1 MNLLILALAP
11 VIIIAIFIY
20 LRDKYE
26 REPIRLVLF
35 ALFLGCLIP
44 IPVLYLEGFLSNIKP
59 VLDISLSKYFSTFYD
74 AFIVAGF
81 SEELL
86 KFIVLFLLI
95 WNNKNFNEKFDGI
108 VYAVFVSLGFAAIE
122 NIMYV
127 FQYGESTGYTRAI
140 VSVPGHSLFGVTMGF
155 YFGLAKFYKNERREL
170 LLKSFFFPIVL
181 HGIFDFVLMLE
192 DPRVMGIFIPF
203 VIYLYIDG
211 LRKIKNLS
219 ERSIFRKKSRS

>member
-1 MNLLILALAP
+1 MKLLLLALAP

-35 ALFLGCLIP
+35 ALFLGFLIP
-44 IPVLYLEGFLSNIKP
+44 IPVIYLEGFLTNIKP
-59 VLDISLSKYFSTFYD
+59 PVSGNLAQYFNAFYD

-81 SEELL
+81 SEELF
-86 KFIVLFLLI
+86 KFLVLFLLI

-108 VYAVFVSLGFAAIE
+108 VYAVFISLGFAAIE

-127 FQYGESTGYTRAI
+127 FQYGVTTGYTRAI
-140 VSVPGHSLFGVTMGF
+140 VSVPGHALFGVTMGF
-155 YFGLAKFYKNERREL
+155 YFGLAKFYSHKRREL
-170 LLKSFFFPIVL
+170 LLKSFFFAIIL
-181 HGIFDFVLMLE
+181 HGIFDFVLMLK

-203 VIYLYIDG
+203 VIYLYFDG

-219 ERSIFRKKSRS
+219 DRSIFRKES